1 MNQITTITINDKT
14 KEDLLK
20 VAAQL
25 QIKRRKKINYDTT
38 IKFLIDNYQKKK
50 NKEQFYNACKKI
62 ENVDVDEVLSELYQ
76 ERRKDE
82 VSL

>member
-38 IKFLIDNYQKKK
+38 IKFLIENYQEKKSK
-50 NKEQFYNACKKI
+50 DKFYNACKKI

>member
-1 MNQITTITINDKT
+1 MNYITTITINDDT

-25 QIKRRKKINYDTT
+25 QIKRREKINYDTT
-38 IKFLIDNYQKKK
+38 IKFLIENYQKKK
-50 NKEQFYNACKKI
+50 DDTKFRKACKKI
-62 ENVDVDEVLSELYQ
+62 ESIDVNEVLNDLYL

-82 VSL
+82 VSF

>member
-1 MNQITTITINDKT
+1 MNYITTITIDDDT

-25 QIKRRKKINYDTT
+25 QIKRREKINYDTT
-38 IKFLIDNYQKKK
+38 IKFLIENYQKKK
-50 NKEQFYNACKKI
+50 DDTKFRKACKKI
-62 ENVDVDEVLSELYQ
+62 ENIDVNEVLNDLYL

-82 VSL
+82 VSF

>member
-1 MNQITTITINDKT
+1 VNYITTITIGDET

-25 QIKRRKKINYDTT
+25 QMKRREKINYDTT
-38 IKFLIDNYQKKK
+38 IKFLIENYQKKK
-50 NKEQFYNACKKI
+50 DKEKFQNACKKI
-62 ENVDVDEVLSELYQ
+62 ENVDVDEVVSEWYQ

-82 VSL
+82 VSF